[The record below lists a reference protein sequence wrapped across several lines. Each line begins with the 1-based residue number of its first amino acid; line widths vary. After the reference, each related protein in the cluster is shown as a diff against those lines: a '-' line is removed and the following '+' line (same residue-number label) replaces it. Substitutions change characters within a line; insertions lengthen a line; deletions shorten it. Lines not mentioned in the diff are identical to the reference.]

1 MASADPTW
9 YRANESGISEDG
21 DQGSGQHRVMKAIVG
36 QSIGAGDMNAYKR
49 ELVGLGEI
57 GPDRDGGLEFVS
69 KQFDDAGPK

>member
-1 MASADPTW
+1 
-9 YRANESGISEDG
+9 
-21 DQGSGQHRVMKAIVG
+21 MKAIVG
-36 QSIGAGDMNAYKR
+36 QSIGARDMNAYKR